1 MKKHIVKSFNIDH
14 TKLTAPFIRLAD
26 EITSPAGD
34 FITKLDIRFTTPNKE
49 FMDMPAM
56 HTLEHLLATLLRGG
70 KYQIIDFSP
79 MGCQTGF
86 YLTLFGKHDLA
97 EFKDFFKTCLQQM
110 LEANEIPGIS
120 IEECGNYKSHSL
132 ENAQKWAKTFL
143 QGNIDIL

>member
-1 MKKHIVKSFNIDH
+1 MNKHIVKSFNIDH

-26 EITSPAGD
+26 EITGPEGD
-34 FITKLDIRFTTPNKE
+34 FITKLDIRFATPNKAE
-49 FMDMPAM
+49 MDMPAM
-56 HTLEHLLATLLRGG
+56 HTLEHLLATSLRGG

-86 YLTLFGKHDLA
+86 YLTLFGKPDWA
-97 EFKDFFKTCLQQM
+97 EFKDFFITCLQSV
-110 LEANEIPGIS
+110 LEAKEIPGVT